1 MISATIGSSPAE
13 REGHFRGAT
22 LVSTRVYQEGA
33 AFVVADEILADLFRR
48 HLRVAQLPGC
58 VDLYRLRCQTK
69 GSLMPR
75 LTPARCS
82 VQIGQTRSAVGKLVA
97 RCPRAHLAPL
107 GNFRCT
113 SAIQTH
119 NLKVIGSN
127 PIPATKLQALENMM
141 FSKAFCYFKFGW
153 KSRLWKRQEE
163 SRGAKS
169 AEAETTR

>member
-1 MISATIGSSPAE
+1 MISATIRSSPAE
-13 REGHFRGAT
+13 RDGHRHFHGAT

-75 LTPARCS
+75 RTPARCS

-127 PIPATKLQALENMM
+127 PIPATRHQALENTS
-141 FSKAFCYFKFGW
+141 FSRTFCCPNFGP
-153 KSRLWKRQEE
+153 KLRSWKR
-163 SRGAKS
+163 RGSGRRKVA
-169 AEAETTR
+169 A